1 MRVVSDESGKDG
13 ECECGMVRVGY
24 SEGGDDVRVGIAR
37 VVMMVRVG
45 IVRVGYSEGGI

>member
-1 MRVVSDESGKDG
+1 MWYG
-13 ECECGMVRVGY
+13 
-24 SEGGDDVRVGIAR
+24 EGGDDVRVGIVRVVMMVRVGIVR

>member
-1 MRVVSDESGKDG
+1 MWYG
-13 ECECGMVRVGY
+13 
-24 SEGGDDVRVGIAR
+24 EGGDDVRVGIVR

>member
-13 ECECGMVRVGY
+13 ECECGIVRVVMMVRVGI
-24 SEGGDDVRVGIAR
+24 VR